1 MRRRPR
7 TIRSKIIFVL
17 LVPVVALTAL
27 WAFDVHQSVADA
39 TALRDTYNTRD
50 NVSLPCD
57 RMVAALQ
64 NERTQSVEFL
74 ATSDGDAGA
83 LRYRRASPDSAIAH
97 FRSLSRRYRGGGISA
112 DITRARLADM
122 ATSL

>member
-39 TALRDTYNTRD
+39 TALRNTYSTRD

-64 NERTQSVEFL
+64 NERSRSVEIL
-74 ATSDGDAGA
+74 ATPGGDSAA
-83 LRYRRASPDSAIAH
+83 LRAERAATDAAFREFGELSP
-97 FRSLSRRYRGGGISA
+97 RYSGQGISA
-112 DITRARLADM
+112 DIARARI
-122 ATSL
+122 